1 MSIPKTNPPAFYRR
15 KQLATNF
22 FGANNPGQLMR
33 SIPRYRFMYY
43 ATFVV
48 NSDAQNLFPN
58 LKDIGKYEQGI
69 SFMIKSIDKP
79 KVDLQVQELN
89 QYNRKRYVYTRL
101 KYNPIQIRFHDT
113 VDDRILQVWVNYFRY
128 YFGDSRPKD
137 SSVFDDSV
145 VGQFND
151 SSGWGLRPVSEQI
164 NFFKRLELYALFGRK
179 YTQINYIN
187 PRIGNVD
194 WQGYDSEQ
202 PGSEEMSM
210 TVDYESLE
218 YAASGATITADLANQ
233 FGFAVDVHLEPTAPL
248 GEITTA
254 DKNYIT
260 NTFRGTNTS
269 SDFLPKN
276 FPTAKFSG
284 IANNS
289 INNLFGVGSA
299 FNSVV
304 SKINNVIA
312 APSVFSHSVL
322 GAFGSVNFGSIS
334 SDIKQVFT
342 HPTVNSVGTLL
353 NQVQLTTNQLASS
366 TNQISYG
373 FSQLSNTFSTPF
385 YPQSSTQP
393 AAEIGTISAATAATT
408 LYGDGAYYDIPSDYG
423 QEAQDYSSPD
433 PYIDDI
439 PDSDNTDQDFEQ
451 ALEGPGQD
459 LPDGSD
465 DDLDQLDE
473 TGNPQEDADNN
484 LSLIQDQVTDTSE
497 NPQIQN
503 LDSSQVTSGRTIH
516 YAPDLDNYG
525 NEISPGPNTSTPI
538 TST

>member
-1 MSIPKTNPPAFYRR
+1 M
-15 KQLATNF
+15 
-22 FGANNPGQLMR
+22 
-33 SIPRYRFMYY
+33 
-43 ATFVV
+43 
-48 NSDAQNLFPN
+48 
-58 LKDIGKYEQGI
+58 
-69 SFMIKSIDKP
+69 
-79 KVDLQVQELN
+79 
-89 QYNRKRYVYTRL
+89 
-101 KYNPIQIRFHDT
+101 
-113 VDDRILQVWVNYFRY
+113 
-128 YFGDSRPKD
+128 
-137 SSVFDDSV
+137 
-145 VGQFND
+145 
-151 SSGWGLRPVSEQI
+151 
-164 NFFKRLELYALFGRK
+164 
-179 YTQINYIN
+179 
-187 PRIGNVD
+187 
-194 WQGYDSEQ
+194 
-202 PGSEEMSM
+202 
-210 TVDYESLE
+210 
-218 YAASGATITADLANQ
+218 
-233 FGFAVDVHLEPTAPL
+233 
-248 GEITTA
+248 
-254 DKNYIT
+254 
-260 NTFRGTNTS
+260 
-269 SDFLPKN
+269 
-276 FPTAKFSG
+276 
-284 IANNS
+284 
-289 INNLFGVGSA
+289 FGVGSA